1 MPWLLN
7 LVYLVVLVTA
17 APLLLWQR
25 VVRGKRRP
33 GLWKK
38 LTGRVAH
45 RTGNDRLVWFHAV
58 SVGEVLQLEPMIAE
72 CRRLW
77 PSLQILVTTTT
88 ATGHRLACERFADCR
103 VDWFPLDF
111 SWSVRRALRRIRPDL
126 VVLVELEL
134 WPNFILAAHRK
145 GIPLAL
151 VNGRVSEPSFAGYR
165 RLRWLF
171 SRLLNR
177 FDQLVAQNTI
187 YAERLEAL
195 GGPPQRIQVSGSI
208 KYDRIET
215 RRDNPDTRNLAATLG
230 ISQRSP
236 VFVAGSTQDPEERL
250 AIEAWVIARQT
261 HPDLRLV
268 LVPRHPERFDEVAET
283 VVSMGH
289 PLLRRS
295 RITDQA
301 ASQTDGPVVLLD
313 TVGELAACW
322 GLADV
327 AFVGG
332 SLTNRGGQNM
342 IEPAAYGAA
351 VLFGPNTQNFQD
363 VVDEL
368 LERGG
373 ARVVADGPS
382 LTTRL
387 VELLDDPTTAAALGD
402 AARRLVLSRQGATE
416 ATLGILNELLPEDIR
431 LKTGSSDDPPNANA
445 A

>member
-1 MPWLLN
+1 MA
-7 LVYLVVLVTA
+7 VVLAA
-17 APLLLWQR
+17 APVLLWQR
-25 VVRGKRRP
+25 VVRGKRRH

-38 LTGRVAH
+38 LTGRLE
-45 RTGNDRLVWFHAV
+45 RRGGNARLVWFHAV

-72 CRRLW
+72 CQRLW

-88 ATGHRLACERFADCR
+88 ATGHRLACERFVDCR

-111 SWSVRRALRRIRPDL
+111 SWAVHRALRRIRPDL

-151 VNGRVSEPSFAGYR
+151 VNGRVSESSFAGYR

-171 SRLLNR
+171 SRLLSR

-187 YAERLEAL
+187 YAERLEEL
-195 GGPPQRIQVSGSI
+195 GGAPPHIQVTGSS
-208 KYDRIET
+208 KYDRIQP
-215 RRDNPDTRNLAATLG
+215 RRATPHTQELAASLG
-230 ISQRSP
+230 IAQRSP

-250 AIEAWVIARQT
+250 AIEAWAIARQT

-295 RITDQA
+295 RITE
-301 ASQTDGPVVLLD
+301 QTALRTNSPVVLLD
-313 TVGELAACW
+313 SVGELAACW
-322 GLADV
+322 GLAEV

-363 VVDEL
+363 VVDDL

-382 LTTRL
+382 LATRL
-387 VELLDDPTTAAALGD
+387 VELLDDPTTAAALGE

-416 ATLGILNELLPEDIR
+416 TTLGILNELLPEDIR
-431 LKTGSSDDPPNANA
+431 LETGSTEADRA
-445 A
+445 ADAA

>member
-7 LVYLVVLVTA
+7 LAYLVVVLAA
-17 APLLLWQR
+17 APILLWQR

-38 LTGRVAH
+38 LTGRLE
-45 RTGNDRLVWFHAV
+45 RRGGNDRLVWFHAV
-58 SVGEVLQLEPMIAE
+58 SVGEVLQLEPMISE
-72 CRRLW
+72 SRRLW

-88 ATGHRLACERFADCR
+88 ATGHRLACERFADCH

-111 SWSVRRALRRIRPDL
+111 SWAVHRALRRIRPDL

-151 VNGRVSEPSFAGYR
+151 VNGRVSESSFAGYR

-171 SRLLNR
+171 SRLLSR
-177 FDQLVAQNTI
+177 FDQLVAQNPI
-187 YAERLEAL
+187 YAERLEEL
-195 GGPPQRIQVSGSI
+195 GGTPQQIQVSGSI

-215 RRDNPDTRNLAATLG
+215 RRDNPDTQKLAEILG
-230 ISQRSP
+230 IEQRSP

-250 AIEAWVIARQT
+250 AIEAWDMARKT

-295 RITDQA
+295 RITDRVA
-301 ASQTDGPVVLLD
+301 PRTDGPVVLLD

-382 LTTRL
+382 LATRL
-387 VELLDDPTTAAALGD
+387 VELLDDTTTAAALGD
-402 AARRLVLSRQGATE
+402 AARRLVLSRQGATRT
-416 ATLGILNELLPEDIR
+416 TLGILNELLPENIR
-431 LKTGSSDDPPNANA
+431 LETWSAEATPDADA

>member
-7 LVYLVVLVTA
+7 LTYLFVLLAA

-33 GLWKK
+33 GIRQK
-38 LTGRVAH
+38 LTGRIAH
-45 RTGNDRLVWFHAV
+45 RTGDSRLAWFHAV

-88 ATGHRLACERFADCR
+88 ATGHRLACERFTDCR

-134 WPNFILAAHRK
+134 WPNFVLAANRE

-151 VNGRVSEPSFAGYR
+151 VNGRISESSFKGYR

-171 SRLLNR
+171 SRLLSR
-177 FDQLVAQNTI
+177 FDRLIVQNRI

-195 GGPPQRIQVSGSI
+195 GAPPGRIHVSGSI
-208 KYDRIET
+208 KFDRIET
-215 RRDNPDTRNLAATLG
+215 RRDNPDTRNLAARLG
-230 ISQRSP
+230 ISRPTP
-236 VFVAGSTQDPEERL
+236 VFVAGSTQEPEERL
-250 AIEAWVIARQT
+250 AIEAWVAARQT

-268 LVPRHPERFDEVAET
+268 LVPRHPERFDEVADT

-295 RITDQA
+295 RVTEQDA
-301 ASQTDGPVVLLD
+301 PRADRPVVLLD
-313 TVGELAACW
+313 TIGELAACW

-351 VLFGPNTQNFQD
+351 VLFGPNTQNFQE

-382 LTTRL
+382 LATRL
-387 VELLDDPTTAAALGD
+387 VELLDDPTTAAALGE
-402 AARRLVLSRQGATE
+402 AARNLVLSRQGATE
-416 ATLGILNELLPEDIR
+416 TTLEILNELLPEDIR
-431 LKTGSSDDPPNANA
+431 LKTAPADDPPNADA

>member
-7 LVYLVVLVTA
+7 LVYLATVLAV
-17 APLLLWQR
+17 APVLLWQR

-33 GLWKK
+33 GLWQK
-38 LTGRVAH
+38 LTGWLAR
-45 RTGNDRLVWFHAV
+45 RTGDERLVWFHAV
-58 SVGEVLQLEPMIAE
+58 SVGEVLQLEPMISE

-88 ATGHRLACERFADCR
+88 ATGHRLACERFVDCH

-111 SWSVRRALRRIRPDL
+111 SWAVHRALRRIRPDL

-151 VNGRVSEPSFAGYR
+151 VNGRVSESSFAGYR

-171 SRLLNR
+171 SRLLSR

-187 YAERLEAL
+187 YAKRLEEL
-195 GGPPQRIQVSGSI
+195 GGAPQHIQVSGSI

-215 RRDNPDTRNLAATLG
+215 RRDNPDTQELAASLG
-230 ISQRSP
+230 IAQRSP

-250 AIEAWVIARQT
+250 AIEAWAIARQT

-295 RITDQA
+295 RVTE
-301 ASQTDGPVVLLD
+301 QTALQTNSPVVLLD
-313 TVGELAACW
+313 SVGELAACW

-363 VVDEL
+363 VVDDL

-382 LTTRL
+382 LASRL
-387 VELLDDPTTAAALGD
+387 VELLDDPTTAAALGE
-402 AARRLVLSRQGATE
+402 AARRLVLSRQGAT
-416 ATLGILNELLPEDIR
+416 ATTLEILNELLPEDIR
-431 LKTGSSDDPPNANA
+431 RETGSTEADRTADA

>member
-1 MPWLLN
+1 MPWLIN
-7 LVYLVVLVTA
+7 LAYLLVLA
-17 APLLLWQR
+17 AVSPVLLWQR

-33 GLWKK
+33 GLWQK
-38 LTGRVAH
+38 LTGRLA
-45 RTGNDRLVWFHAV
+45 RRQGNSRLAWFHAV
-58 SVGEVLQLEPMIAE
+58 SVGEVLQLEPMIRE
-72 CRRLW
+72 CRRRW
-77 PSLQILVTTTT
+77 PSLEILLTTTT
-88 ATGHRLACERFADCR
+88 ATGYRLACERFTDCR

-111 SWSVRRALRRIRPDL
+111 SWSVRQALGRVRPDL

-134 WPNFILAAHRK
+134 WPNFILATHRQ

-151 VNGRVSEPSFAGYR
+151 VNGRISESSFRGYR
-165 RLRWLF
+165 RLKWLF
-171 SRLLNR
+171 GRLLPR
-177 FDQLVAQNTI
+177 FDRLIVQNET
-187 YAERLEAL
+187 YAGRLESL
-195 GGPPQRIQVSGSI
+195 GGPLERIHVSGSI

-215 RRDNPDTRNLAATLG
+215 RRDNPATRELAARLG
-230 ISQRSP
+230 INHQDP
-236 VFVAGSTQDPEERL
+236 VFVAGSTQEPEERL
-250 AIEAWVIARQT
+250 AVEAFVAARKT

-268 LVPRHPERFDEVAET
+268 LVPRHPERFDDVAEM

-295 RITDQA
+295 QVDDRTPPSDNR
-301 ASQTDGPVVLLD
+301 PVVLLD
-313 TVGELAACW
+313 TIGELASCW

-351 VLFGPNTQNFQD
+351 VLLGPNTQNFQD

-373 ARVVADGPS
+373 ARVVADGVA
-382 LTTRL
+382 LTQRL
-387 VELLDDPTTAAALGD
+387 GELLDDPTTANALGE
-402 AARRLVLSRQGATE
+402 AARQLVLSRQGATE
-416 ATLGILNELLPEDIR
+416 STLAILQELLPKETR
-431 LKTGSSDDPPNANA
+431 SMTATKGESPASDA

>member
-7 LVYLVVLVTA
+7 LAYLATVLAV
-17 APLLLWQR
+17 APVLLWQR

-33 GLWKK
+33 GLWQK
-38 LTGRVAH
+38 LTGRLVS
-45 RTGNDRLVWFHAV
+45 RTGNERLVWFHAV
-58 SVGEVLQLEPMIAE
+58 SVGEVLQLEPMISE

-88 ATGHRLACERFADCR
+88 ATGHRLACERFVDCH

-111 SWSVRRALRRIRPDL
+111 SWAVHRALRRIRPDL

-151 VNGRVSEPSFAGYR
+151 VNGRVSESSFAGYR

-171 SRLLNR
+171 SRLLSR

-187 YAERLEAL
+187 YAKRLEEL
-195 GGPPQRIQVSGSI
+195 GVAPQHIQVSGSI

-215 RRDNPDTRNLAATLG
+215 RRDNPDTQELAASLG
-230 ISQRSP
+230 IAQRSP

-250 AIEAWVIARQT
+250 AIEAWAIARQT

-295 RITDQA
+295 RVTE
-301 ASQTDGPVVLLD
+301 QTALQTNSPVVLLD
-313 TVGELAACW
+313 SVGELAACW

-363 VVDEL
+363 VVDDL

-382 LTTRL
+382 LASRL
-387 VELLDDPTTAAALGD
+387 VELLDDPTTAAALGE

-416 ATLGILNELLPEDIR
+416 TTLGILNELLPEDIR
-431 LKTGSSDDPPNANA
+431 RETGSTEADRTADA